1 MAKTL
6 VRLWERPSYDGKR
19 FRYYLLYTDE
29 QGRRRQKSLGHA
41 DRRKAE
47 RQRAQFERRLVV
59 GVVEPSSMKLRDF
72 VEDSLMKTGDQIRES
87 TQKGYRS
94 AMKDFIRIVGDI
106 DYRRVALSDAEV
118 YRQRCL
124 DQGNSPATVKKKLT
138 ELKSLFATAVER
150 RQLEENPLRY
160 IKMPK
165 CPENEIHIYSDDECE
180 RIVKAAQNI
189 TKHSRSQRRP
199 EWDLLII
206 VALSTA
212 MRRGEL
218 LNCTWADIDFA
229 EQTIRV
235 SPKANTS
242 ATWEWLIKDSD
253 RRTLPLTEML
263 TQLLADHQ
271 NRQPESHPYVF
282 VPPARYDYIQN
293 ELRAKGKW
301 TYSDST
307 SKVITCFSYGF
318 HKILRQAGVEEGQFH
333 DLRRTAICNWFR
345 EDLKEFEI
353 MRLAGHANFAT
364 THKYYLRV
372 RDDLVDRAREATDR
386 GLCRNLLQNCCSS
399 DFRSLERK
407 CSRTQ
412 VTDGQHVT
420 STDKSD
426 IERISTV
433 H

>member
-1 MAKTL
+1 MIDQYRRTRRAMTDGTEGFAPCPEL
-6 VRLWERPSYDGKR
+6 LRLWERPSDNGR
-19 FRYYLLYTDE
+19 GFRYYLLYTDE

-199 EWDLLII
+199 KWDLLVI

-212 MRRGEL
+212 LRRGEL
-218 LNCTWADIDFA
+218 LNCTWADINFA
-229 EQTIRV
+229 EQTIKV
-235 SPKANTS
+235 SPKAKTA
-242 ATWEWLIKDSD
+242 ATWE
-253 RRTLPLTEML
+253 
-263 TQLLADHQ
+263 
-271 NRQPESHPYVF
+271 
-282 VPPARYDYIQN
+282 
-293 ELRAKGKW
+293 
-301 TYSDST
+301 
-307 SKVITCFSYGF
+307 
-318 HKILRQAGVEEGQFH
+318 
-333 DLRRTAICNWFR
+333 
-345 EDLKEFEI
+345 
-353 MRLAGHANFAT
+353 
-364 THKYYLRV
+364 
-372 RDDLVDRAREATDR
+372 
-386 GLCRNLLQNCCSS
+386 
-399 DFRSLERK
+399 
-407 CSRTQ
+407 
-412 VTDGQHVT
+412 
-420 STDKSD
+420 
-426 IERISTV
+426 
-433 H
+433 